1 MYYRK
6 RYGKHSLD
14 VQAASQ
20 TTAERSY
27 TYVALYKARHDN
39 PSKPSLTDQCR
50 VCTLCSGD
58 LKKLRDY
65 LNKKPNVVLWNYLE
79 DLALQ
84 KPDDSL
90 EFSVLLQE
98 KGAKEIE
105 TRRQFLQAKA
115 IYEKQEI
122 QKKKEEVQN
131 QN

>member
-1 MYYRK
+1 MRPSNAQTFTEKDIDLAVLTQQLANLQQKFKKTHAEIAELY
-6 RYGKHSLD
+6 
-14 VQAASQ
+14 VQ
-20 TTAERSY
+20 
-27 TYVALYKARHDN
+27 
-39 PSKPSLTDQCR
+39 
-50 VCTLCSGD
+50 CSGD